1 MPPTA
6 LAIDPATYATGG
18 WWRSDFSATPIDQI
32 LDALTSEPTGYP
44 LPAGAST
51 LSISLDVP
59 GKAAGIGVTATV
71 IDDDGVT
78 HTPEPQPV
86 SIGSGTYRISL
97 EPGTRLLS
105 ITLHAETLLDLPFRF
120 PVAIS
125 QVDVDGAP
133 LSLDGWIPL
142 TWRGSGGKLVST
154 ADGYRFDVQIGAGR
168 VFAGLIPQPAPMP
181 ALVSTNVAG
190 QVDDTF
196 TVTLG
201 NQQIELHQ
209 IAVAT
214 QFPSTIPNAPFVVVP
229 TRALLERELAVPE
242 PGITLDEVW
251 AMGPTDPQPALRER
265 GFIPGRDV
273 QQAEPIEETLAQLP
287 QSLAVGMNFTAAAG
301 GVGLVIIGVSASLYF
316 AQRRR
321 DYEFAALRAMGAERS
336 QIRRTLVLE
345 QGLLLG
351 FATIAGIGLGYLM
364 LRLVMPYVGT
374 SLGVSYPPPLLVM
387 DWTSL
392 GVALLLVAVTT
403 SIGLGLAMRTLMRSS
418 VTGVLRGEAE

>member
-1 MPPTA
+1 MLAAIGDMPANTTPVVRTEPDLGSGTYALPPTA

-32 LDALTSEPTGYP
+32 LDALASEPTGYP
-44 LPAGAST
+44 LPTGAST
-51 LSISLDVP
+51 LEISLDVP

-133 LSLDGWIPL
+133 LSLDGWVPLDVARERREARAHGRRIPL
-142 TWRGSGGKLVST
+142 RRET
-154 ADGYRFDVQIGAGR
+154 GAGS

-196 TVTLG
+196 DVTPG
-201 NQQIELHQ
+201 QPADRAPPVRRRHPVPEHVPER
-209 IAVAT
+209 AVRGRADAR
-214 QFPSTIPNAPFVVVP
+214 APR
-229 TRALLERELAVPE
+229 TRARGARSPASRS
-242 PGITLDEVW
+242 TRC
-251 AMGPTDPQPALRER
+251 GPTGRTDPQPALRER
-265 GFIPGRDV
+265 GFVPGRVV
-273 QQAEPIEETLAQLP
+273 QASGADRRALAQLP
-287 QSLAVGMNFTAAAG
+287 QSLAVGMNFTAARP
-301 GVGLVIIGVSASLYF
+301 AS
-316 AQRRR
+316 
-321 DYEFAALRAMGAERS
+321 GS
-336 QIRRTLVLE
+336 
-345 QGLLLG
+345 
-351 FATIAGIGLGYLM
+351 
-364 LRLVMPYVGT
+364 
-374 SLGVSYPPPLLVM
+374 
-387 DWTSL
+387 
-392 GVALLLVAVTT
+392 
-403 SIGLGLAMRTLMRSS
+403 
-418 VTGVLRGEAE
+418 